1 MIKKIT
7 YKNYLKYEY
16 LINIERQECIFKEE
30 TAEYYFDT
38 TIHRHDK
45 LFRDLLSNKKEV
57 CSFLKEYLNLSIEEQ
72 SLIPYKTTFIT
83 NDFKNRESDIIY
95 KIKDKKV
102 FILIEHQTKI
112 DYSMSYRIINYS
124 LEIIRN
130 FIRSEK
136 IQNKNYEYPQ
146 IIPIVIYT
154 GNNKWNAKRKFS
166 QMQEKYDSNIQ
177 NNMEMSYNLIDIN
190 RYSKER
196 LEKSNLLI
204 SKAFI
209 IEKCKTKEELIDT
222 LEKMIIELKTKE
234 ERETLQRMIK
244 YILYGV
250 LEKEEIESLLQKMNR
265 EEGGVNMLREN
276 LMKERE
282 GWFKQ
287 GEKKGEKR
295 GEKKSI
301 ITIVKSMLSY
311 GEEEEKIKKYTGM
324 TENQIKKIKKELEM
338 VH

>member
-1 MIKKIT
+1 
-7 YKNYLKYEY
+7 
-16 LINIERQECIFKEE
+16 
-30 TAEYYFDT
+30 
-38 TIHRHDK
+38 
-45 LFRDLLSNKKEV
+45 
-57 CSFLKEYLNLSIEEQ
+57 
-72 SLIPYKTTFIT
+72 
-83 NDFKNRESDIIY
+83 
-95 KIKDKKV
+95 
-102 FILIEHQTKI
+102 
-112 DYSMSYRIINYS
+112 MSYRILNYS

-146 IIPIVIYT
+146 IILIVIYT

-166 QMQEKYDSNIQ
+166 QMQ
-177 NNMEMSYNLIDIN
+177 
-190 RYSKER
+190 
-196 LEKSNLLI
+196 
-204 SKAFI
+204 A
-209 IEKCKTKEELIDT
+209 
-222 LEKMIIELKTKE
+222 
-234 ERETLQRMIK
+234 K

-295 GEKKSI
+295 GENLGEKKSI

-324 TENQIKKIKKELEM
+324 TENQIKKIKKELEI

>member
-1 MIKKIT
+1 MINKIT
-7 YKNYLKYEY
+7 YKDYLKYEY
-16 LINIERQECIFKEE
+16 LITQERQACILQEE
-30 TAEYYFDT
+30 SAEYYIDT

-112 DYSMSYRIINYS
+112 DYSMSYRILNYS

>member
-7 YKNYLKYEY
+7 YKDYLKYEY
-16 LINIERQECIFKEE
+16 LITIERQECIFKEE
-30 TAEYYFDT
+30 TAEYYLDT

-112 DYSMSYRIINYS
+112 DYSMSYRILNYS

-154 GNNKWNAKRKFS
+154 GNNKWNAKRKF
-166 QMQEKYDSNIQ
+166 
-177 NNMEMSYNLIDIN
+177 
-190 RYSKER
+190 
-196 LEKSNLLI
+196 
-204 SKAFI
+204 
-209 IEKCKTKEELIDT
+209 
-222 LEKMIIELKTKE
+222 
-234 ERETLQRMIK
+234 
-244 YILYGV
+244 
-250 LEKEEIESLLQKMNR
+250 SLLQKMNR

>member
-1 MIKKIT
+1 
-7 YKNYLKYEY
+7 
-16 LINIERQECIFKEE
+16 
-30 TAEYYFDT
+30 
-38 TIHRHDK
+38 
-45 LFRDLLSNKKEV
+45 
-57 CSFLKEYLNLSIEEQ
+57 
-72 SLIPYKTTFIT
+72 
-83 NDFKNRESDIIY
+83 
-95 KIKDKKV
+95 
-102 FILIEHQTKI
+102 
-112 DYSMSYRIINYS
+112 MSYRILNYS

-166 QMQEKYDSNIQ
+166 QMQ
-177 NNMEMSYNLIDIN
+177 
-190 RYSKER
+190 
-196 LEKSNLLI
+196 
-204 SKAFI
+204 A
-209 IEKCKTKEELIDT
+209 
-222 LEKMIIELKTKE
+222 
-234 ERETLQRMIK
+234 K

-265 EEGGVNMLREN
+265 EEGGISMLREN

-287 GEKKGEKR
+287 GEKK
-295 GEKKSI
+295 SI
-301 ITIVKSMLSY
+301 ITIVKTMLSY

-324 TENQIKKIKKELEM
+324 TENQIKKIKKELEI